1 MYSRSVTFVAFSDG
15 KPVSTFPEN
24 ALPHGRERGKAAFEI
39 ADQVVDVLEPDVETH
54 RRSAGRPSGRG
65 ADPGAVEGNGEAF
78 ESAPRCAD
86 AEQAELV
93 EESVHRRVRNRLEH
107 HAEQT
112 AGAGKIA
119 PPDGMAGGALGAGG
133 GQPGGP
139 RA

>member
-112 AGAGKIA
+112 AGLGNMTATIRIFR
-119 PPDGMAGGALGAGG
+119 GAFERGVED
-133 GQPGGP
+133 PV
-139 RA
+139 